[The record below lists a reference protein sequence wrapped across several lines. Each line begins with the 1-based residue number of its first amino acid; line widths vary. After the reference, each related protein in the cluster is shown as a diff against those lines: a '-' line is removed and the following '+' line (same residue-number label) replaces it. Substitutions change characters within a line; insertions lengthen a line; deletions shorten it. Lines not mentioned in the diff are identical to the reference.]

1 MKQLTSLSVFGFVF
15 CFFYSEARSCHGAC
29 FYEVTVRVP
38 TVLSL
43 RSPLKVLIALFH
55 QKPSFMWKPGM
66 WFHQE
71 SRGKLPS
78 LILGEQPSSPVE
90 AFSVPQFTVICTCA
104 VFEPGFQIGVTLS
117 LTRGT

>member
-1 MKQLTSLSVFGFVF
+1 MKQLASLSVFGFVF

-55 QKPSFMWKPGM
+55 QKPSFMWKPGDVVSPGI
-66 WFHQE
+66 QRE
-71 SRGKLPS
+71 IALSDSGGAAQLPS
-78 LILGEQPSSPVE
+78 GSIFRS
-90 AFSVPQFTVICTCA
+90 TVYCNLYLRRVRTW
-104 VFEPGFQIGVTLS
+104 LS
-117 LTRGT
+117 DWGNFIFD

>member
-1 MKQLTSLSVFGFVF
+1 MKQLASFFVF
-15 CFFYSEARSCHGAC
+15 VFFFYSEAWSCHGAC

-38 TVLSL
+38 AVLSL
-43 RSPLKVLIALFH
+43 GSPLKVLIALFH

-78 LILGEQPSSPVE
+78 LILGEQPSSPVG
-90 AFSVPQFTVICTCA
+90 AFSIPRFTVICTCA
-104 VFEPGFQIGVTLS
+104 MFEPGFQIAVTLS
-117 LTRGT
+117 LTPGT